1 MVSLCPILPSDQERM
16 LDILTSEKVN
26 KTYMLPDFRQREDAV
41 PLFVRLL
48 DMSRTGSK
56 YVRAIALNGDLI
68 GFVNQVETANGAIEL
83 GYVIHPDF
91 HNRGYMTQA
100 LKAAIEELFTLNYE
114 RVVCG
119 AFEENKASQRVM
131 EKAGMKKI
139 EFTEIIEYR
148 GLSHTCVYC
157 EKRKEN

>member
-1 MVSLCPILPSDQERM
+1 MVLLCPILPSDQERM

-91 HNRGYMTQA
+91 HGRGYMTEA
-100 LKAAIEELFTLNYE
+100 LSLAMDELFDLGYE
-114 RVVCG
+114 EVITG
-119 AFEENKASQRVM
+119 AFSTNAASIRVM
-131 EKAGMKKI
+131 EKCGMTKLSKTD
-139 EFTEIIEYR
+139 EIEYR
-148 GLSHTCVYC
+148 GITHTCVYYSKIQ
-157 EKRKEN
+157 E